1 MNVFNNPPREN
12 WAQICQRPELDLE
25 FLEGSVKNIMNRVK
39 SGGDDALKD
48 LTREYDKVE
57 LENLTVTQEETV
69 RAGDLLDEKL
79 KASIRQAGENIRKF
93 HATQLKQEQKIETMP
108 GVLCWRKTTPIQSIG
123 IYVPGGS
130 APLFSTVLMLAVPAS
145 IARCKKIVLCSPP
158 DKSGGVAPTILFA
171 AQLAG
176 VNQVFKVGGAQAIAG
191 MAYGTETIPQVDKIF
206 GPGNQYVTKA
216 KQLVNQQGIAI
227 DLPAGPSEL
236 LIVADETATPEFVAA
251 DLLSQA
257 EHGEDSQVVLVV
269 GNDSLAETVHKE
281 VLKQLATLPRKAIA
295 TQALKYARIVI
306 LNKEN
311 DQWGAGTD
319 GTVYST
325 VAQGGYSTFHK
336 ISHQTNSDATSGN
349 DAFAAAAHA
358 EIDIIRMTTFAK
370 VVQSFKN
377 YGLMDHAFIMHTNSL
392 GVIA

>member
-1 MNVFNNPPREN
+1 
-12 WAQICQRPELDLE
+12 LH
-25 FLEGSVKNIMNRVK
+25 
-39 SGGDDALKD
+39 DAKF
-48 LTREYDKVE
+48 
-57 LENLTVTQEETV
+57 
-69 RAGDLLDEKL
+69 
-79 KASIRQAGENIRKF
+79 KASNRQAGQNLRKY

-145 IARCKKIVLCSPP
+145 IAKCKKIVLCSPP

-311 DQWGAGTD
+311 DQLDFVNTYAPEHLILNTGNAGSMVDKIYNAGSIFLGDLSTEAIGDYASGTNHTLPTNGYARSYSGVSIESFVKQITIQSIDRVGINSIAEVVERMAEAESLD
-319 GTVYST
+319 GHRN
-325 VAQGGYSTFHK
+325 A
-336 ISHQTNSDATSGN
+336 
-349 DAFAAAAHA
+349 
-358 EIDIIRMTTFAK
+358 
-370 VVQSFKN
+370 VQLRREFLKN
-377 YGLMDHAFIMHTNSL
+377 ES
-392 GVIA
+392 